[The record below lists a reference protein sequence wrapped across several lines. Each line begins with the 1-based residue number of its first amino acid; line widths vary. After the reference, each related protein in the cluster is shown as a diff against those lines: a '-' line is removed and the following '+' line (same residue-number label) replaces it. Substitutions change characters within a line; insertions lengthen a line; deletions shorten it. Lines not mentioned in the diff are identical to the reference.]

1 MTNSTVRNTKLRGFT
16 LIELL
21 VVIAII
27 AILAAILFPVFAQA
41 REQAR
46 KTSCLSNLKQLN
58 LGCQMYIQDYDEV
71 IPLVCS
77 SSYATSTATDAKTW
91 QDLVQPYVKNYA
103 VGFCPDN
110 AANGTL
116 ILGSTATHNYLDYS
130 TNYGIMGTI
139 QYGDQAAGKAV
150 GTDSSWLTRT
160 SAWIQNFVPAN
171 VAYDGIAG
179 GGDTLPWFSANPT
192 NTPSAALA
200 AASRPAEYVFV
211 AEAGNFDQW
220 NGVLGTAP
228 YGIGYCGTWETPA
241 LAPIDWGFVGPNPIH
256 SGASTLNPCD
266 TTNADG
272 KRNFDKGIAN
282 VSFLDGHAK
291 GMRGAALL
299 ALTPDRTHLN
309 YFSLSQ

>member
-1 MTNSTVRNTKLRGFT
+1 MYRSDKRAFT

-77 SSYATSTATDAKTW
+77 ASYGNASGTDAKTW
-91 QDLVQPYVKNYA
+91 QDLVQPYIKSYA

-139 QYGDQAAGKAV
+139 QFGDAVAGTSGDA
-150 GTDSSWLTRT
+150 SWLTR
-160 SAWIQNFVPAN
+160 SKPWLQNFVPAN
-171 VAYDGIAG
+171 IAYDGIAG
-179 GGDTLPWFSANPT
+179 GVDLAGWFVGNSPNV
-192 NTPSAALA
+192 PSTALA
-200 AASRPAEYVFV
+200 GASRPAEYVFV

-228 YGIGYCGTWETPA
+228 YGIGYCGTWVNSATGA
-241 LAPIDWGFVGPNPIH
+241 DYDWGFVGPNPIH
-256 SGASTLNPCD
+256 SGGRTLNPCD
-266 TTNADG
+266 TTNVNDLTRG
-272 KRNFDKGIAN
+272 FDKGIAN

-291 GMRGAALL
+291 GFRGASLL